1 MAFERKSFQNR
12 FISSPFVKIH
22 GTLIDQIWITFT
34 PNTLCQVWW
43 KLEWLWSRRILEV
56 GDVLSISSEMEKFT
70 VLYLKKIETYFT
82 QHSLCQISLKLAMW
96 FWRRSFTLVL
106 NIFLV
111 WCGIGQILV
120 EIDPVILKKKWNDID
135 EHVVF

>member
-1 MAFERKSFQNR
+1 
-12 FISSPFVKIH
+12 
-22 GTLIDQIWITFT
+22 
-34 PNTLCQVWW
+34 
-43 KLEWLWSRRILEV
+43 
-56 GDVLSISSEMEKFT
+56 MEKFT

-82 QHSLCQISLKLAMW
+82 QHSLRQISLKLAMW
-96 FWRRSFTLVL
+96 FWRRSLTLVL

-120 EIDPVILKKKWNDID
+120 EIDPVFLKKNWNDID